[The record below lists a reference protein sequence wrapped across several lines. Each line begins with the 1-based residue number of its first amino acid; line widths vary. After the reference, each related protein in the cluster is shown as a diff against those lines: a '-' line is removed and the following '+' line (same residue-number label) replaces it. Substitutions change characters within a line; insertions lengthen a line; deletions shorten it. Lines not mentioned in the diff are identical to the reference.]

1 MDTAVVHSWEGRGR
15 WGARGRVWDGV
26 KWERSFAVNGLVVE
40 GFLPEKVR

>member
-1 MDTAVVHSWEGRGR
+1 MDTAVVHSWVGRGR